1 MTSPTAVMQRHAVY
15 TPQLSQVIVGL
26 YVQVRASVLDHP
38 NYRQDVFLERL
49 DRHGVEPGFAAV
61 IAHGPDGAA
70 VGYAYGN
77 TVVPGDRWWKRINA
91 PGAPEKF
98 AGRDALAVKEIGVVP
113 AWRGIG
119 VSRQMHDVLLTGRDE
134 PHATLMVN
142 PAAGDGKVLRLYEGW
157 GYEEIGVVQ
166 PSPDSP
172 WLVCMGRAVRT

>member
-1 MTSPTAVMQRHAVY
+1 MTSPTAAMQRHAVY
-15 TPQLSQVIVGL
+15 TPQLRRAIAGL
-26 YVQVRASVLDHP
+26 YAQVRADVIDHP
-38 NYRQDVFLERL
+38 NYRLDVFLERL
-49 DRHGVEPGFAAV
+49 DRHGLEPGFAAV

-98 AGRDALAVKEIGVVP
+98 AGRDALAVKEIGVAP

-157 GYEEIGVVQ
+157 GYEEICVVQ

-172 WLVCMGRAVRT
+172 WLVCMGKAVRT